1 MLNKESQMNE
11 SSRSFCGTRNDEW
24 NQWTLQQYVEKD
36 AVFFAFRG
44 WLKLKSVNKY
54 TEKDF

>member
-1 MLNKESQMNE
+1 MKVQEVSAELE
-11 SSRSFCGTRNDEW
+11 NDEW
-24 NQWTLQQYVEKD
+24 IQWTLQQYVEKD
-36 AVFFAFRG
+36 AVFFAVRG